1 MEPRLMNQAAF
12 EVVGLEILTTPISP
26 DIPALWTRFV
36 PRITDIA
43 GNADEPCSYG
53 VMGGFSADGS
63 RFEYLAGIQARPGSV
78 VPAGM
83 VRKTIPAGTYAVF
96 ETPFSRIAQAFEQIF
111 RVWLPQATGQRV
123 LAGLFYERYAEDFN
137 PYDPEARL
145 TIHIPFEPSAA
156 QA

>member
-1 MEPRLMNQAAF
+1 MEPRLLNQAAF
-12 EVVGLEILTTPISP
+12 EVVGLEILTTPASSDMP
-26 DIPALWTRFV
+26 MLWTRFV
-36 PRITDIA
+36 PRMPEIA
-43 GNADEPCSYG
+43 ATGDDPFSYG
-53 VMGGFSADGS
+53 VMGRLAGKEA
-63 RFEYLAGIQARPGSV
+63 RFEYLACLKARPGSV

-123 LAGLFYERYAEDFN
+123 PASLFYERYAEDFN
-137 PYDPEARL
+137 PHDPEARL